1 MHMQTAPAMSQD
13 AHRGHKSQSD
23 RTLIQRI
30 RRRHV
35 YLYKATNIQK
45 QPRTMAAVVPQ
56 KPMILSSSVDFKFMP
71 KMPAIMAP
79 MPAAKPAIDKVNS
92 SLLTYMSQE
101 QPVNATASTH
111 KFQQVYV
118 S

>member
-1 MHMQTAPAMSQD
+1 M
-13 AHRGHKSQSD
+13 
-23 RTLIQRI
+23 
-30 RRRHV
+30 

-56 KPMILSSSVDFKFMP
+56 KPMILSSNVDFKFMP

-92 SLLTYMSQE
+92 SLLTCNSQ
-101 QPVNATASTH
+101 QQQVNATAAMQR
-111 KFQQVYV
+111 F
-118 S
+118 

>member
-1 MHMQTAPAMSQD
+1 M
-13 AHRGHKSQSD
+13 
-23 RTLIQRI
+23 

-56 KPMILSSSVDFKFMP
+56 KPMILSSSVDFRFMP

-92 SLLTYMSQE
+92 SLLTYISQ
-101 QPVNATASTH
+101 QQQVNAKSATH
-111 KFQQVYV
+111 YF
-118 S
+118 